1 MMPENLHRNADAEKR
16 VAQLGL
22 RLIEEAILTLLH
34 SRPEGLGNSEIAQQ
48 LNLESE
54 IRDAHKNMLTHSM
67 LGGLLAKGKVA
78 QDNSTKRWTNV
89 EGR

>member
-22 RLIEEAILTLLH
+22 RLIEEAILTLLR
-34 SRPEGLGNSEIAQQ
+34 SRPEGLGNSEIAKQI
-48 LNLESE
+48 NLKSE
-54 IRDAHKNMLTHSM
+54 IRGKYKNLLTHSV
-67 LGGLLAKGKVA
+67 LGGLLDKGEVA
-78 QDNSTKRWTNV
+78 QDDSTKRWTNL